1 MVVEKDQETTKLSN
15 TLKLEK
21 KLLKDAE
28 KYDSDVGD
36 IAAVKR
42 EYLDKLREKRPFWI
56 NIDLDLMFRSI
67 NQSSECASMISPWIV
82 ELS

>member
-42 EYLDKLREKRPFWI
+42 EYLDKLREKRPF
-56 NIDLDLMFRSI
+56 
-67 NQSSECASMISPWIV
+67 
-82 ELS
+82 